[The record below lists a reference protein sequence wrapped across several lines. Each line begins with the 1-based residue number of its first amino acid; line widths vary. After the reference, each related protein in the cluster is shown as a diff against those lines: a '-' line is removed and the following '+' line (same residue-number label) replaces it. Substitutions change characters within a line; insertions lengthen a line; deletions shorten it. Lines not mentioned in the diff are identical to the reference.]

1 MYNWTVKLVLK
12 TALFSKLHAVYKNA
26 VTHNLTKSLREDYRG
41 LEIGRV
47 IKMYYTQ
54 NNFKIMQS
62 RMDEV
67 RKYNEKD
74 DSE

>member
-1 MYNWTVKLVLK
+1 MVKLVLK

-47 IKMYYTQ
+47 IKMYFTQ

-67 RKYNEKD
+67 RKCNEKD